1 MGFLFDEFLRY
12 LTIIFSVMRTISIKE
27 ELHKNY
33 IRYKGRFEIDCN
45 TIIFSSEEIEML
57 EKWGHWYHAL
67 CNGDVE
73 LYSEKQRRFAQTANG
88 EREPFSIEEQVWNKY
103 LGRKK
108 VEAKL
113 GDKLEYNYVPEA
125 DNFFSRDLNKN
136 QQLLIFK

>member
-1 MGFLFDEFLRY
+1 MGFSFDEFLRY

-33 IRYKGRFEIDCN
+33 IRSKGRFEIDCN
-45 TIIFSSEEIEML
+45 TVIFSSEEIGML
-57 EKWGHWYHAL
+57 EKWGHWYRAL

-73 LYSEKQRRFAQTANG
+73 LYSEKQRRIVQTANG
-88 EREPFSIEEQVWNKY
+88 DREPFSIEEQVWNKY

-108 VEAKL
+108 VEAKY

-136 QQLLIFK
+136 QQLSIFK